1 MVYDD
6 IEYQQNSKCG
16 IVSSESHGSG
26 ELSIIHHKHEAGE
39 YEDAGCAVKNGFK
52 QQEHQ
57 VKGCQRILICP
68 VP

>member
-26 ELSIIHHKHEAGE
+26 KLSIIHHKHETGE
-39 YEDAGCAVKNGFK
+39 YEDPGCAVKDGF
-52 QQEHQ
+52 
-57 VKGCQRILICP
+57 
-68 VP
+68 